1 MCAIWVCVCVQ
12 FAAIDTAG
20 QCMAV
25 AGRRGLAH
33 YSLFTRKWKLFGNI
47 TQVNDSAA
55 ARISVPTAAV
65 SERPHLFTGAEH
77 DGDGRSRLVEGLC
90 HGGVL
95 QFYRSART
103 GENKGDQSTSS
114 VLLPCSNELIAYAIL
129 FVIHLKLIK
138 RLNIAKFQKFVCWIE
153 CFSVFFFTVSSP
165 VETVPSLHQPGQC
178 LCLSHQVA
186 LGYSPAQR
194 LQGHGDPVQ
203 GGLLHLSLQHRDE
216 E

>member
-1 MCAIWVCVCVQ
+1 
-12 FAAIDTAG
+12 
-20 QCMAV
+20 MAV

-65 SERPHLFTGAEH
+65 SERLHLFTGAEH
-77 DGDGRSRLVEGLC
+77 DGDGRSCLVEGLC

-95 QFYRSART
+95 QFHRSART

-114 VLLPCSNELIAYAIL
+114 VLLPCSNELIASAIL

-138 RLNIAKFQKFVCWIE
+138 RLNITKFQRFVCWIE
-153 CFSVFFFTVSSP
+153 CFSVFFFFLLRRHQLRLYHRSTNLDNAFASVTKLHSDTLLLNVFRDMVILFRADCSICLYSI
-165 VETVPSLHQPGQC
+165 ETRNEG
-178 LCLSHQVA
+178 
-186 LGYSPAQR
+186 
-194 LQGHGDPVQ
+194 
-203 GGLLHLSLQHRDE
+203 
-216 E
+216 